1 MLYAISEDHCN
12 RNVFERFILIGERE
26 NKFRLIPYLKYI
38 LCFANT
44 QSNIYPGMNFYPDM
58 SINVEKKH
66 SLVFIDLYIVQ

>member
-1 MLYAISEDHCN
+1 MQFLKTTAIEMFS
-12 RNVFERFILIGERE
+12 NVSYLLERERE

>member
-1 MLYAISEDHCN
+1 MLYPKTTAIEMFS
-12 RNVFERFILIGERE
+12 NVPYLLERERE